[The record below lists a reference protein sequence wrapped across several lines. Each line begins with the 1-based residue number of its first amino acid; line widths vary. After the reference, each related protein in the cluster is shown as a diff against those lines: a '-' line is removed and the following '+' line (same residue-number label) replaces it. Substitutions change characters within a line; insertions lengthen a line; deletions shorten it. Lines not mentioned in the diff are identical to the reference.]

1 MIRIVH
7 KTGVLSFINQML
19 SREHGTAPV
28 HLCLSFMWCGF
39 TDSLLER
46 NQPTVV
52 VLHRFGALGCG
63 SLETH
68 KGKYKYCGLNKGF
81 SKLKIFDC
89 CMQVLYLAPPALVVK
104 VIH

>member
-1 MIRIVH
+1 MA
-7 KTGVLSFINQML
+7 LSL
-19 SREHGTAPV
+19 L

-52 VLHRFGALGCG
+52 VFRCFGALSCG
-63 SLETH
+63 NLETH
-68 KGKYKYCGLNKGF
+68 KGRYKFCSLNKEF

-89 CMQVLYLAPPALVVK
+89 RMQALYLAPPAPLVVK